1 MAYHKQI
8 PCIQATFL
16 LSSWDML
23 IKQALE
29 IIGGLSEPS
38 KMPCYS
44 YSFPAEKC
52 ITGMKLRKVK
62 NSICS
67 KCYCL
72 KGNYGFPVVRK
83 ALARRFD
90 SLSNPLWVEAMTVA
104 IGRKEK
110 SGFSR
115 MHDSGDLQSVGHLAN
130 IVQIAKNLPRIQFWL
145 PTREYGIVAEYLK
158 TSVFPSNLIVR
169 LSAYMI
175 DGPAPTALANRLG
188 LCTSGVSKGSFTCP
202 APNQDGKCLD
212 CRACWSK
219 GVANVN
225 YKPH

>member
-1 MAYHKQI
+1 
-8 PCIQATFL
+8 
-16 LSSWDML
+16 ML

-44 YSFPAEKC
+44 YSIPAQKC
-52 ITGMKLRKVK
+52 VTGMKLRNVK
-62 NSICS
+62 NSVCS

-72 KGNYGFPVVRK
+72 KGNYGFPVVRN

-104 IGRKEK
+104 IGKKEK
-110 SGFSR
+110 SGHSR
-115 MHDSGDLQSVGHLAN
+115 IHDSGDIQSVGHLAN
-130 IVQIAKNLPRIQFWL
+130 IVQVAKNLPHIKFWL
-145 PTREYGIVAEYLK
+145 PTREYSMVAEYLK
-158 TSVFPSNLIVR
+158 SATFPDNLIVR

-188 LCTSGVSKGSFTCP
+188 VGTSGVSTKTSFTCP
-202 APNQDGKCLD
+202 APNQGGKCLD

-219 GVANVN
+219 SVANVN
-225 YKPH
+225 YKTH